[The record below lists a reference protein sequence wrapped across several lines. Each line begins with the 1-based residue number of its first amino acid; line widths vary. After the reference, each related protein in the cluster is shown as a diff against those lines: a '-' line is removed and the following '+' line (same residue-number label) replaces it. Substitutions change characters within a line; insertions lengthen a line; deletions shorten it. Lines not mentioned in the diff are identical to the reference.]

1 MNSRRAS
8 SHCACGR
15 RSSHRVAGATGPA
28 AHVSP
33 TQRSTDTLVNVR
45 PTSQL
50 SVMESVL
57 NYTREVSA
65 DTFPRASDDVTK
77 LESLHK

>member
-1 MNSRRAS
+1 M
-8 SHCACGR
+8 
-15 RSSHRVAGATGPA
+15 
-28 AHVSP
+28 
-33 TQRSTDTLVNVR
+33 NVR